1 MTTTKQHPPEK
12 DAKHHDKPAEKAHKE
27 EPKRAPDREP
37 AKQRVL
43 MKNPGGD
50 EVVVTHGTESYHIPR
65 DGEADLPPE
74 VAMHVIRQGGAR
86 AIEPR
91 ADPVEGSV
99 QVRHADPATRLS
111 YGEDRYPVDRNGLAT
126 IPLAILEE
134 VLPHGFQVVVEEP
147 AAQESK
153 HHGSRGE

>member
-65 DGEADLPPE
+65 DGEADLPPH
-74 VAMHVIRQGGAR
+74 VAEHVIRQGGAK
-86 AIEPR
+86 AINPKD
-91 ADPVEGSV
+91 APLQGTIQIQNVSDPKAIIGYGD
-99 QVRHADPATRLS
+99 QTYQPDATGIMTVPYEMS
-111 YGEDRYPVDRNGLAT
+111 EESD
-126 IPLAILEE
+126 LEA
-134 VLPHGFQVVVEEP
+134 HGFIQVP
-147 AAQESK
+147 QD
-153 HHGSRGE
+153 GSRGK